1 MTIVQI
7 VTTMARKFVQAVID
21 KHTTILDKA
30 STSLSVNI
38 TPTASIL
45 PNRMEQSLYYSQPAR
60 LPPSHSRTALA
71 GTLVRIMPKEMENWE
86 IVGHTLAGYTLHQA
100 RKPSCFPIT
109 PERDASSAMY
119 HPLSGHSR
127 RT

>member
-1 MTIVQI
+1 MTIVHI

-45 PNRMEQSLYYSQPAR
+45 PNRMEQSLLYYSQPAR
-60 LPPSHSRTALA
+60 LPPSHSGTALA
-71 GTLVRIMPKEMENWE
+71 GTLVRIMPKEMEQLSA
-86 IVGHTLAGYTLHQA
+86 IPSPVTLCIKHANLAVSLSH
-100 RKPSCFPIT
+100 P
-109 PERDASSAMY
+109 RDASSAMC